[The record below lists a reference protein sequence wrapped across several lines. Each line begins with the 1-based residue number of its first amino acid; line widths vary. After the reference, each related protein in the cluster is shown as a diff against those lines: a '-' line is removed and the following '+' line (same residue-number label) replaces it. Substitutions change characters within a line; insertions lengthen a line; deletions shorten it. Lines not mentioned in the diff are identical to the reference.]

1 MEDIFFVYI
10 TASKKV
16 SAYGLSAP
24 ERVGDYVQGICTN
37 SGSYKTFRLDRFL
50 QFFGNI
56 ETAEE
61 YAARIRCFLLEEPDA
76 TEIPLLA
83 LQQNQKKYN
92 RYESPSMFKPLD
104 FSGALEICF
113 TGFKKEDKAR
123 LIKIASD
130 KGMIVRGDITVNLH
144 FLCGGYNAGPK
155 KLEVARKKGTLI
167 LRESEFL
174 TLIETGELPDD
185 YDN

>member
-1 MEDIFFVYI
+1 MEDMYFVYI

-24 ERVGDYVQGICTN
+24 ERVGDYVQGICINT
-37 SGSYKTFRLDRFL
+37 GGYKTFRLDRFI
-50 QFFGNI
+50 QFFGCI
-56 ETAEE
+56 GDAEQ
-61 YAARIRCFLLEEPDA
+61 YAEKVREFLLEEPDT
-76 TEIPLLA
+76 TEIPIFTIP
-83 LQQNQKKYN
+83 QKKYG

-104 FSGALEICF
+104 FSGPLEICF

-123 LIKIASD
+123 LIEIAAG
-130 KGMIVRGDITVNLH
+130 KGMVVRGDITVNLH

-174 TLIETGELPDD
+174 GLIETGELPDD
-185 YDN
+185 YDNQ